1 LTDFAN
7 RRSLRHPESRPC
19 TANHPPTHWRSFWP
33 AKRISQPQYLAG
45 REYQRR
51 FAIAGETGAL
61 ERCHRELVEEG
72 AALVRAVLLAAMTPT
87 QIAAARGLVGPQW
100 QSYFARRLG
109 GCLDTIAMVFG
120 FAGEAPRQE
129 LKPSPPPPP

>member
-1 LTDFAN
+1 MH
-7 RRSLRHPESRPC
+7 RK
-19 TANHPPTHWRSFWP
+19 PPSDPLAFFLAR
-33 AKRISQPQYLAG
+33 KRISQPQYLAG

-61 ERCHRELVEEG
+61 ERCHRELGEEG

-87 QIAAARGLVGPQW
+87 QIAAVGPQW